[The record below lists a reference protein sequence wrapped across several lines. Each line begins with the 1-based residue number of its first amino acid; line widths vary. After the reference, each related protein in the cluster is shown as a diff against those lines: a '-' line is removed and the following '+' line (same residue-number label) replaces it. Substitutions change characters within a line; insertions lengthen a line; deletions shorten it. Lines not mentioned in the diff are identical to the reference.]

1 MKLSDIPT
9 GSRVFI
15 DANVPLAVIFEEKN
29 APIAEDFLGRIES
42 EEVIGVTSVV
52 VINEIFHRSLI
63 AETCRLL
70 GVSPATALRKL
81 KKEPE
86 IFLSL
91 HESWE
96 VVNDF
101 LKLPLMVYQLDIDT
115 MRSALHYSKIFY
127 LLSNDATH
135 IALMAENGIQ
145 AMASFDHD
153 LERVDFIELYGQA

>member
-1 MKLSDIPT
+1 MKLSDLPT
-9 GSRVFI
+9 GSPVFI
-15 DANVPLAVIFEEKN
+15 DANVPLAVIFDERN
-29 APIAEDFLGRIES
+29 APIAEEFLARIES
-42 EEVIGVTSVV
+42 EEIIGVTSVV
-52 VINEIFHRSLI
+52 VISEIFHRSLV

-70 GVSPATALRKL
+70 GISPPIALRKL
-81 KKEPE
+81 KKEPQ

-101 LKLPLMVYQLDIDT
+101 LKLPLTIYQLDIDT
-115 MRSALHYSKIFY
+115 VRSALHYSKVFH

-135 IALMAENGIQ
+135 IALMAKNGIQ

-153 LERVDFIELYGQA
+153 LERVEIVKVYGQA

>member
-1 MKLSDIPT
+1 MKLSDIPV
-9 GSRVFI
+9 GSVVFI
-15 DANVPLAVIFEEKN
+15 DANVLLAVIFDERN
-29 APIAEDFLGRIES
+29 APIAEGFLARIER

-52 VINEIFHRSLI
+52 VINEIFHRSLV

-70 GVSPATALRKL
+70 GVSPPIALQKL

-86 IFLSL
+86 IFRSL

-101 LKLPLMVYQLDIDT
+101 LKLPLTIYQLDIDT
-115 MRSALHYSKIFY
+115 MRSALHYSKRFQ

-135 IALMAENGIQ
+135 IALMAKNGIE

>member
-1 MKLSDIPT
+1 MKLFDIPT

-15 DANVPLAVIFEEKN
+15 DANVPLAVILDERN
-29 APIAEDFLGRIES
+29 APVAEDFLARVES
-42 EEVIGVTSVV
+42 EEISGVTSVV
-52 VINEIFHRSLI
+52 VINEIFHRCLV

-70 GVSPATALRKL
+70 RVSPPIALQKL

-101 LKLPLMVYQLDIDT
+101 LKLPLTIYQLDIDT
-115 MRSALHYSKIFY
+115 MRSTLHYSKVFH
-127 LLSNDATH
+127 LLSTDATH
-135 IALMAENGIQ
+135 IALMAKNGIR

>member
-9 GSRVFI
+9 GSLVFI
-15 DANVPLAVIFEEKN
+15 DANVPLAVIFDERD
-29 APIAEDFLGRIES
+29 APIAEDFLARIES
-42 EEVIGVTSVV
+42 EEIVGATSVV
-52 VINEIFHRSLI
+52 VINEIFHRSLV

-70 GVSPATALRKL
+70 GVSPPIALQKL
-81 KKEPE
+81 KNEPE
-86 IFLSL
+86 IFHSL

-101 LKLPLMVYQLDIDT
+101 LKLPLTIYQLDIDT
-115 MRSALHYSKIFY
+115 MRSALHYSKTFH

-135 IALMAENGIQ
+135 IALMAKNEIQ

-153 LERVDFIELYGQA
+153 LERVDCIKVYG

>member
-9 GSRVFI
+9 GSLVFI
-15 DANVPLAVIFEEKN
+15 DANVPLAVIFGERN
-29 APIAEDFLGRIES
+29 APVAEDFLSRIES
-42 EEVIGVTSVV
+42 EEIVGVTSVV
-52 VINEIFHRSLI
+52 VINEIFHRSLV

-70 GVSPATALRKL
+70 GVSPPIALRKL

-101 LKLPLMVYQLDIDT
+101 LKLPLTIYQLDIDT
-115 MRSALHYSKIFY
+115 MRSALHYSKIFH

-135 IALMAENGIQ
+135 IALMAKNGIQ

-153 LERVDFIELYGQA
+153 LERVDFIKVYGQA